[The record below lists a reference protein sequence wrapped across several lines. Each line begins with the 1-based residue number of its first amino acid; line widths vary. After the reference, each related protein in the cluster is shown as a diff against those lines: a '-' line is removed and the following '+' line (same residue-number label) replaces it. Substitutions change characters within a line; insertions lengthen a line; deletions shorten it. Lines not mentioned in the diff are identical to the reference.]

1 MTDKEN
7 PNLPEDAQE
16 RPTDGSDI
24 DWNAKKLMHHPK
36 GMDQAVADNISKMEA
51 QTREIIQNGSIEEI
65 EAALERNLEELAA
78 LQKHMEKLANRD
90 LSQV

>member
-7 PNLPEDAQE
+7 PNKPEESQQSSTE
-16 RPTDGSDI
+16 QKEI
-24 DWNAKKLMHHPK
+24 DWNAKNLMHHPK
-36 GMDQAVADNISKMEA
+36 GMDQAVAENISKMEA
-51 QTREIIQNGSIEEI
+51 QTRELIENGSIEEI